1 MNAPIRRIGLVTALL
16 FFALLA
22 SSTFIMFFQAPSLHA
37 RSDNRRSLLASY
49 DRERGQILV
58 GGNPIARSVATD
70 DELKWLRQY
79 PQGPLYSHVTGY
91 YSFVYSG
98 GGGLE
103 GSADGYL
110 AGTAEQLFYRRVTQL
125 VSGKQAAGA
134 SLELTID
141 PKAQQAADEAL
152 GDQRGAVVALDPRTG
167 AILAMVS
174 HPDYDPN
181 DLASH
186 TTSAVTAS
194 WKKLTTDPANPVV
207 NRAIGGNLYPPGSV
221 FKVVTAAAALS
232 SGKFTQE
239 TTIDAPAALRL
250 PQSTTTLPNWQH
262 GLCAGREKVTLA
274 QALATSCNSA
284 FGNVGIA
291 LGGDALR
298 DQAQKFGFG
307 DRLAVPMP
315 VTASSVPSGM
325 DGAQSAQAAIG
336 QYDVRVTPLQVAMVS
351 AAVANKGVVMKP
363 YVIKS
368 VLDDNLKV
376 LQKTEPEQLSQA
388 VTPQVATQLGQM
400 MRGVVEGTDGAAGT
414 GGNGAIDGV
423 VVAGKTGTAQ
433 QGGGRS
439 PHAWYTAIAP
449 LDAAADQP
457 QVAVAVVVEDGGSAG
472 METGGNKVA
481 APIARTVMEA
491 VIGK

>member
-1 MNAPIRRIGLVTALL
+1 MNAPIRRLGVVAALL
-16 FFALLA
+16 FLSLLV
-22 SSTFIMFFQAPSLHA
+22 STTSIMFFQAPSLHA
-37 RSDNRRSLLASY
+37 RADNRRTLLDSY
-49 DRERGQILV
+49 ARERGQILV
-58 GGNPIARSVATD
+58 NGDPIARSTPSS
-70 DELKWLRQY
+70 DELRWLRQY
-79 PQGPLYSHVTGY
+79 PQGRLYSHVTGY

-103 GSADGYL
+103 GSADGL
-110 AGTAEQLFYRRVTQL
+110 LSGTAEQLFYRRITQL

-141 PKAQQAADEAL
+141 PRAQQAADDAL

-181 DLASH
+181 VLTGHDVSRVQQAWNEL
-186 TTSAVTAS
+186 TAQ
-194 WKKLTTDPANPVV
+194 KTNPVV

-221 FKVVTAAAALS
+221 FKIVTAAAALS
-232 SGKFTQE
+232 SGKYTTE
-239 TTIDAPAALRL
+239 TKIDAPAALKL
-250 PQSTTTLPNWQH
+250 PNSTATLPNWQH
-262 GLCAGREKVTLA
+262 ATCTGSSQVTLLE
-274 QALATSCNSA
+274 ALETSCNSA
-284 FGNVGIA
+284 FGHIGVD

-307 DRLAVPMP
+307 DRLSVPMP

-351 AAVANKGVVMKP
+351 AAIANKGVVMKP
-363 YVIKS
+363 YLVKN

-376 LQKTEPEQLSQA
+376 LQKTSPEQLSQA
-388 VTPQVATQLGQM
+388 VTPEIADEIAQM
-400 MRGVVEGTDGAAGT
+400 MKAVVDGPQGT
-414 GGNGAIDGV
+414 GKRGGIEGV
-423 VVAGKTGTAQ
+423 EVAGKTGTAQ
-433 QGGGRS
+433 QGGGRA
-439 PHAWYTAIAP
+439 PHAWYTAFAP
-449 LDAAADQP
+449 MNAAADQP

-472 METGGNKVA
+472 QETGGNKVA
-481 APIARTVMEA
+481 APIAKKVMEA